1 MIQWPSKILFLLHD
15 RYNITVTERERE
27 RMFILM
33 LYIIVSGFSFG
44 CPGFKNLQN
53 ELKEYLTQ
61 RAYFDIW
68 IVSVDFD
75 YQ

>member
-1 MIQWPSKILFLLHD
+1 
-15 RYNITVTERERE
+15 
-27 RMFILM
+27 MFILM